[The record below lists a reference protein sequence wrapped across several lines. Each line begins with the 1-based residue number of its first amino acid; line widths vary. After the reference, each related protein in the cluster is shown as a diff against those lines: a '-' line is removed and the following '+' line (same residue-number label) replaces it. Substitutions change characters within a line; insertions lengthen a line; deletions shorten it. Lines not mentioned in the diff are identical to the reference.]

1 EGAVKGGLRL
11 IADFSGDL
19 CDTIARGC
27 EQLRAEL
34 KPPACEVSNG
44 GLREIT
50 PEPLGQYGT
59 RNSYLVRE
67 CGNRPRMGRLA
78 MQKGQGFP
86 DFRVAD
92 AGQPPGLFQWEQ
104 RDVASQSFDEQDFGQ
119 LGEHG
124 LPTGPGSIRMIH
136 RIADGVFQ
144 PLA

>member
-34 KPPACEVSNG
+34 KPPASEIRNG

-59 RNSYLVRE
+59 RNPYFVRK
-67 CGNRPRMGRLA
+67 CVNRPRMGRLA
-78 MQKGQGFP
+78 MQQSQGFS
-86 DFRVAD
+86 DFRIAD
-92 AGQPPGLFQWEQ
+92 PGQPTVVLWREQ
-104 RDVASQSFDEQDFGQ
+104 RHIASQCFDEQD
-119 LGEHG
+119 
-124 LPTGPGSIRMIH
+124 
-136 RIADGVFQ
+136 
-144 PLA
+144 